1 MDRKHRDKEYREK
14 NKEKIKEYREKN
26 KEKIKEYREKNKE
39 KIKELK
45 KQYYQNNKEKI
56 KEQKKKY
63 RENNKEYYREKQK
76 EYQQTE
82 QGKKSFKISDW
93 KRAGVISDDFNSLYE
108 HYINCKNCE
117 ECNVELQ
124 NGNLV
129 NKRCLDHD
137 HKTGL
142 FRNVLC
148 NSCNLKRH

>member
-1 MDRKHRDKEYREK
+1 MDRKQYFKQYRDD
-14 NKEKIKEYREKN
+14 NKEKIKERNRLYFQSKS
-26 KEKIKEYREKNKE
+26 
-39 KIKELK
+39 
-45 KQYYQNNKEKI
+45 
-56 KEQKKKY
+56 
-63 RENNKEYYREKQK
+63 
-76 EYQQTE
+76 
-82 QGKKSFKISDW
+82 GKKSYKISSW
-93 KRAGVISDDFNSLYE
+93 KTAGVISDDFDSLYE